1 MQQQLTNKQLDT
13 LFLIRAVDEFYQS
26 DDNDGTFETLEDAI
40 HAFSH
45 NFNTEELA
53 NFARNCAILTRYKF
67 IESNAGENFLD
78 IIGDDFPY
86 VPGVTKI
93 TFEGNQYMDIAN
105 EMIEHDEE
113 LTEAIYEENIL
124 KIC

>member
-40 HAFSH
+40 HAF
-45 NFNTEELA
+45 A

-67 IESNAGENFLD
+67 IKSNAGENFLD